1 MNILNEPSLD
11 FDSIA
16 ILKEATEEMFN
27 EIIEVYLNDTPER
40 LSLLR
45 EAFNSKDLKVLTEES
60 HCIKGSSGNVGAIKL
75 AKICEY
81 IEKSSRDNNLTDHNE
96 YIQYAVE
103 EFDIVKKELEKLLD

>member
-11 FDSIA
+11 YESIA

-45 EAFNSKDLKVLTEES
+45 EAFNNNDLKVLTEES

-81 IEKSSRDNNLTDHNE
+81 IEKSSRNNNLTGHDE
-96 YIQYAVE
+96 YIRHAVE
-103 EFDIVKKELEKLLD
+103 EFGIVKKELKNLLD